1 MLSIAGVGCN
11 EYAGVVGRC
20 GSVPSVSCPTPGC
33 QGRLQRGHGFYKRY
47 VDGVLR
53 ELRRLIC
60 PACGVTNALLPED
73 LCAYRDATLTAV
85 EAAADTGPGPA
96 ARARAAGETGH
107 EAKRRLRRWGVV
119 SASRWVTRLVAL
131 LPAGPEHWLDRV
143 RAVVGAGSGALV
155 RLRHRLWS
163 HYTVL
168 LGGPCGLFPLG
179 RPGGRPGA
187 APHRDW

>member
-11 EYAGVVGRC
+11 EYARVVGRS
-20 GSVPSVSCPTPGC
+20 GSVPSVACPTAGC
-33 QGRLQRGHGFYKRY
+33 QGRRQRGHGFYKRY
-47 VDGVLR
+47 LDGVQR
-53 ELRRLIC
+53 ELRRLLC
-60 PACGVTNALLPED
+60 PVCGVTNALLPED

-96 ARARAAGETGH
+96 ARAQAAGETGA
-107 EAKRRLRRWGVV
+107 EARRRVRRWGVV

-155 RLRHRLWS
+155 RLRQWLWQRD
-163 HYTVL
+163 TVF

-179 RPGGRPGA
+179 RPWGRPGA

>member
-1 MLSIAGVGCN
+1 MLSMTGVSCN
-11 EYAGVVGRC
+11 EYADEIGRN
-20 GSVPSVSCPTPGC
+20 GSVPAVPCPAPGC

-47 VDGVLR
+47 LNGVQR

-60 PACGVTNALLPED
+60 PVCGVTNALLPED

-85 EAAADTGPGPA
+85 EAAADAGPGPA

-107 EAKRRLRRWGVV
+107 EARRRVRRWGLGPG
-119 SASRWVTRLVAL
+119 SRWVTRLVAL

-143 RAVVGAGSGALV
+143 RAVVGAGCGALV
-155 RLRHRLWS
+155 RLRHWLWS
-163 HYTVL
+163 RYAMF
-168 LGGPCGLFPLG
+168 LGGPCGLFRHG
-179 RPGGRPGA
+179 RPWGRPGA